1 MLKDIKFI
9 DPIDLDKPIYRYM
22 SVEKFLYLIFERSLW
37 FTRCDKLGDQHEGSL
52 PEKLVKYRNNSLDRQ
67 IVSDSTQYKEIQ
79 EIKKI
84 YERGSHASRLQK
96 FASCWTKN
104 APESLLMWKLYTP
117 NSTGIAV
124 ESTVSRIGN
133 SFVREPCDYFE
144 RYRMTIA
151 NTIYENFSDIDKLNR
166 DQIFYKRS
174 AYHYE
179 EEIRVFATDMSTVE
193 IPESLPITI
202 DPDILINRIYVYS
215 SSDSKV
221 LKKSIEDLITKGDIR
236 KEVLIPDFDIDI
248 FW

>member
-1 MLKDIKFI
+1 MLKDIKI
-9 DPIDLDKPIYRYM
+9 LDDLDLDKPIYRYM
-22 SVEKFLYLIFERSLW
+22 SIEKFLYLFFERRLW
-37 FTRCDKLGDQHEGSL
+37 FSRCDKLGDQHEGSL
-52 PEKLVKYRNNSLDRQ
+52 PEKLVRYRNDRLDRQ
-67 IVSDSTQYKEIQ
+67 IVSDPTQFKEIQ

-84 YERGSHASRLQK
+84 YERGSYASRLQK

-144 RYRMTIA
+144 RYGMTIA
-151 NTIYENFSDIDKLNR
+151 NTIYEDFSDLDRLDR
-166 DQIFYKRS
+166 EQIFYKRS

-179 EEIRVFATDMSTVE
+179 EEIRAFATCMSTVE
-193 IPESLPITI
+193 IRDSLSISI
-202 DPDILINRIYVYS
+202 DPDILIIRIHVYS

-221 LKKSIEDLITKGDIR
+221 LKKSIEDLIAKGDLK
-236 KEVLIPDFDIDI
+236 KEVLIPRFDIDI

>member
-1 MLKDIKFI
+1 MLKDIKI
-9 DPIDLDKPIYRYM
+9 LDALDLDKPIYRYM
-22 SVEKFLYLIFERSLW
+22 SVEKLLYLIFERRLW

-52 PEKLVKYRNNSLDRQ
+52 PEKLVKYRNDRLDRQ
-67 IVSDSTQYKEIQ
+67 IVLDPTQFKEIQ

-124 ESTVSRIGN
+124 ESTISRIGN

-144 RYRMTIA
+144 MTIA
-151 NTIYENFSDIDKLNR
+151 NTIYEDFSDLDRLDR

-179 EEIRVFATDMSTVE
+179 EEIRAFATFMSTVE
-193 IPESLPITI
+193 TPESLLISI
-202 DPDILINRIYVYS
+202 DPDILINRIHVYS

-221 LKKSIEDLITKGDIR
+221 LKKSIEDLIAKGDLK
-236 KEVLIPDFDIDI
+236 KEVLIPRFDIDV